1 MTLVAAV
8 CSLMAVAVVPNGYYA
23 SLNGK
28 SGRALKDAVH
38 DLAMRHTVLTYNSLW
53 SYFPQTDC
61 MPDNKSRVWDMYSDK
76 AYYFESRPGWAT
88 SGMNREHSLPK
99 SWWGGDVVPAYTDI
113 NHLFP
118 ADGDA
123 NMEKSNYPLGEVS
136 TARYDNGVTKVGPP
150 KAGQGGGASTVF
162 EPDDRYKGD
171 FARTYFYMAAC
182 YQDYKWKYTY
192 MLTNSTWLTLNQW
205 SIDLLL
211 RWARED
217 PVSDKEKDRNDA
229 VYRAQNNRN
238 PFIDNPDLMEYI
250 WGNKSGQIFTEGGEV
265 TGDPELLTPAQDT
278 QLNFGEVAL
287 GKTLTLTLYVKGANL
302 NNSLSVTHYR
312 GNDEM
317 FSTSVSSIDRTAAC
331 SADGYPLTVT
341 YKPTAVGNHST
352 RLVISDGGLTG
363 SVGCELTASC
373 LPVPTLSGVRAL
385 PVTEVTDTS
394 FVAHWEPLGSEQLDY
409 YIITR
414 TTYNNNGEIVSSD
427 EYTTDDAEQT
437 SYEFTDRNKEY
448 SYTYSVQ
455 SYRLGYTSAMS
466 NVVTIDYS
474 GITGVLADKPVAFIP
489 TEGGVLVKCS
499 EPVANI
505 TVYTM
510 NGAEACHYDMLEN
523 DQVIY
528 LPLGVYIVTSKQ
540 STRATKLVV
549 R

>member
-1 MTLVAAV
+1 MTLVAAA

-76 AYYFESRPGWAT
+76 PYYFESRVGWAT

-113 NHLFP
+113 NHLYP

-211 RWARED
+211 KWARED

-317 FSTSVSSIDRTAAC
+317 FSTSVSSIDRIAAC

-394 FVAHWEPLGSEQLDY
+394 FVANWEPLGSEQLDY
-409 YIITR
+409 FIITR
-414 TTYNNNGEIVSSD
+414 TTYNKNGEIVSND

-437 SYEFTDRNKEY
+437 SYEFNDRNKDY
-448 SYTYSVQ
+448 TYTYSVQ

-499 EPVANI
+499 EPVADV
-505 TVYTM
+505 TVYTVS
-510 NGAEACHYDMLEN
+510 GAQACHFDVLEN

-528 LPLGVYIVTSKQ
+528 LPMGVYIVTSKQ